1 MKNSML
7 PYWLTLMVVLGVAYG
22 GWHVWKNEQAKQA
35 RIAAS
40 IRSTAAVE
48 TGPLSEFTLVERSGQ
63 PFRSQDMRGKVWV
76 TSFFFTSCPN
86 ICLTMS
92 NIFSSMQEIEE
103 LKDVYFVSISCDPDN
118 DTPEV
123 LATYA
128 DRFNAD
134 PEHWLFCTGDFDY
147 VKRVGEDFMKLTVL
161 EKVHKEYAVIIDRA
175 GKIRGR
181 FNVIDAND
189 RAEARDL
196 LVECLAETAPQIAAS
211 ADAESLARQVD
222 PVVP

>member
-22 GWHVWKNEQAKQA
+22 GWHVWKNEQARQA
-35 RIAAS
+35 QRMS
-40 IRSTAAVE
+40 SVRSTATVDAE
-48 TGPLSEFTLVERSGQ
+48 PLTEFTLVERSGQ
-63 PFRSQDMRGKVWV
+63 PFHSEDMRGKVWV

-92 NIFSSMQEIEE
+92 NVFSSMQKIEE
-103 LKDVYFVSISCDPDN
+103 LEDVYFVSISCDPDN

-123 LATYA
+123 LARYA
-128 DRFNAD
+128 DQFKAD
-134 PEHWLFCTGDFDY
+134 PEQWLFCTGDFDY
-147 VKRVGEDFMKLTVL
+147 IKRVGEDVMKLMVL
-161 EKVHKEYAVIIDRA
+161 EKVHKEHAVIIDRT

-181 FNVIDAND
+181 FNVTDAND
-189 RAEARDL
+189 LEEARKL

-211 ADAESLARQVD
+211 AASESLAQQVD
-222 PVVP
+222 IAAP